1 MDSLADRPG
10 PCFVSARRGSGEGR
24 RAPSAGGREAETILE
39 PRRDAGLE
47 GASVDVGDV
56 PEEGRGRRE
65 ERGRRGGGGRRG
77 RRRRGRVALGLG
89 LSVVRWT
96 VGVYAAVVKAH
107 ASHEQLLLHRRLMPK
122 LLQPQLVLPL
132 PFRSAAGNRLI

>member
-1 MDSLADRPG
+1 M
-10 PCFVSARRGSGEGR
+10 
-24 RAPSAGGREAETILE
+24 APNAGGRKAETWILE

-77 RRRRGRVALGLG
+77 RGRRRRVALGLG

-132 PFRSAAGNRLI
+132 PFCSVAGNSFPFED